1 MLLPVEVLTRE
12 VLRLPTVERVKL
24 LEQVIDSLD
33 ADGERDAKWNAL
45 AAQRDAQA
53 DVDPSILVPGPEALA
68 RLRAEIA

>member
-1 MLLPVEVLTRE
+1 MPLPVEVLTRE
-12 VLRLPTVERVKL
+12 VLRLPTIERAKL